1 MCPPMRAPWHHLAN
15 TIELML
21 SSDHPSPGMSFPL
34 VIAPSHRGS
43 VLHLIHASLGPP
55 ESITQTASQS
65 LQPFLHSSWQK
76 VPILYNERPSPKL
89 PLSMEGSGPPSKC
102 IITWTHPRPQPK
114 RHLDR
119 FSRFCTDDRRVS
131 LYFTVGCPSPSK
143 LSLPMGDVDPI

>member
-1 MCPPMRAPWHHLAN
+1 MTQTAN
-15 TIELML
+15 RSVQL
-21 SSDHPSPGMSFPL
+21 F
-34 VIAPSHRGS
+34 SHRSWQS
-43 VLHLIHASLGPP
+43 VGGMPGHVLNPNNCPIIRGIWNSGPHLIHASLGPP